1 MSKKQPEFSHHIRRD
16 GDVVIVEMRGALYG
30 VAATKLKSRM
40 DELLNDG
47 AMCVVFDCQ
56 QLSYTGF
63 HGYRVV
69 LAVAKEL
76 QLRKGRFALCNLIPD
91 LKDLFQLATM
101 MDLKISI
108 SDSLDGALAAVRNR
122 P

>member
-1 MSKKQPEFSHHIRRD
+1 
-16 GDVVIVEMRGALYG
+16 
-30 VAATKLKSRM
+30 M

-47 AMCVVFDCQ
+47 AMCVVFDRQ

-101 MDLKISI
+101 MDLKVSI
-108 SDSLDGALAAVRNR
+108 SDSLDWALAAVRNR

>member
-40 DELLNDG
+40 DELRNDG
-47 AMCVVFDCQ
+47 AMCVVIDCQ

-63 HGYRVV
+63 HGYTVV